1 MNGRGSGCR
10 EEITGC
16 RVDLVE
22 QAAQDVARLVEDAR
36 MKLLLG
42 VDGSPA
48 SFDAVR
54 MAARLVDKATDRV
67 VIFFS
72 TSELHAGVVKQGG
85 KVVEGVTDALFAEAR
100 GLLGLPDDSVTALAS
115 SHSPAVGLLEAAS
128 ETSADLIVVGARGTG
143 ALQRLLLGS
152 VSRAVVHGAT
162 LPVLVARGPVP
173 PAERL
178 RVMVCHKD
186 ASSAVVAA
194 FAQRVHW
201 PEVTEGRLIGVT
213 ESMLAGPLPEW
224 LERRSLDPD
233 TAAIAHA
240 WEAEHE
246 GEVHALENELATFRQ
261 TLPAVFQRHEPIVAE
276 GNPGEK
282 IIAAADEQE
291 GDLVVMGRAPNGPL
305 TRWLIGSTSE
315 AVLSHAHCSVLLV
328 PVAG

>member
-1 MNGRGSGCR
+1 
-10 EEITGC
+10 
-16 RVDLVE
+16 
-22 QAAQDVARLVEDAR
+22 
-36 MKLLLG
+36 MKLLIG

-54 MAARLVDKATDRV
+54 LAARLIDPANDRV

-85 KVVEGVTDALFAEAR
+85 PVVEGVTDALFAEAR
-100 GLLGLPDDSVTALAS
+100 GLLGLPDDSVTAVAS
-115 SHSPAVGLLEAAS
+115 SLSPAVGILEAAG
-128 ETSADLIVVGARGTG
+128 EAQADLVVVGARGTG
-143 ALQRLLLGS
+143 AIRRLLLGS

-162 LPVLVARGPVP
+162 LPVLVARGEV

-186 ASSAVVAA
+186 ASSAHVAA

-201 PEVTEGRLIGVT
+201 PKCTEGRLVGVT

-224 LERRSLDPD
+224 LERRSVDPD
-233 TAAIAHA
+233 TAAIAQA

-246 GEVHALENELATFRQ
+246 DEVHALESDLATFRDS
-261 TLPAVFQRHEPIVAE
+261 LPAPFQAHEPLVAE

-282 IIAAADEQE
+282 IIAAAEEQE
-291 GDLVVMGRAPNGPL
+291 IDLVVMGRAPNSPL

-328 PVAG
+328 PVHS

>member
-1 MNGRGSGCR
+1 
-10 EEITGC
+10 
-16 RVDLVE
+16 
-22 QAAQDVARLVEDAR
+22 
-36 MKLLLG
+36 MKLLIG

-54 MAARLVDKATDRV
+54 MAARLIDPARDEVA
-67 VIFFS
+67 IYFS
-72 TSELHAGVVKQGG
+72 PSELRSGVVKQGER
-85 KVVEGVTDALFAEAR
+85 VVDGLTQALFAEAR
-100 GLLGLPDDSVTALAS
+100 GLLPLEDAKVTVLT
-115 SHSPAVGLLEAAS
+115 SPKSAAVGILEAATES
-128 ETSADLIVVGARGTG
+128 QADLVVVGARGSN

-162 LPVLVARGPVP
+162 MPVLVARGPFP
-173 PAERL
+173 PADRL

-186 ASSAVVAA
+186 ASSESVAA
-194 FAQRVHW
+194 CVQKISW
-201 PEVTEGRLIGVT
+201 PAVTEGRVVGVT

-224 LERRSLDPD
+224 LERRSVDPD
-233 TAAIAHA
+233 TAAIAQA

-246 GEVHALENELATFRQ
+246 SEVEALHAQLATFEAQ
-261 TLPAVFQRHEPIVAE
+261 LPEVFRKHAPLVAE

-282 IIAAADEQE
+282 IIAAAQDQE
-291 GDLVVMGRAPNGPL
+291 IDLVVMGRAPNNPL